1 VRGALFCIQPDTKI
15 HQPVPVSI
23 DVSATLPARDG
34 AAQDPIIVFDRVD
47 VALGG
52 QRIYDKLSF
61 QVRRGEFL
69 CILGPSGCGK
79 STSLR
84 VMGGLL
90 PIAGGQVS
98 VAGLAPSQAWP
109 EIAFVF
115 QSPRL
120 VSWRNALDN
129 ILLASELRFGKAGKE
144 EKERRRARAIE
155 LLDMVGLAADA
166 GKYPSALSGGERQRV
181 AIARALAVDPQIIF
195 MDEPFSAL
203 DPNTRQRMRA
213 EIEQIW
219 QRTGKT
225 VVFVTHDIDEALQLA
240 DRIVLFSGKPTT
252 VLETVAIDTPRPR
265 RPDNDAAAAHRGH
278 LVGLFR
284 AMESTAAT

>member
-1 VRGALFCIQPDTKI
+1 MSLDA
-15 HQPVPVSI
+15 
-23 DVSATLPARDG
+23 SATPAARDG
-34 AAQDPIIVFDRVD
+34 AVPGPIIVFDRVD

-61 QVRRGEFL
+61 EVRRGEFL

-90 PIAGGQVS
+90 PVAGGQVS
-98 VAGLAPSQAWP
+98 VAGRAPGEAWQ

-120 VSWRNALDN
+120 VSWRNAMDN
-129 ILLASELRFGKAGKE
+129 ILLASELRFGKATRLEAG
-144 EKERRRARAIE
+144 RRRERALE
-155 LLDMVGLAADA
+155 LLSMVGLAADA
-166 GKYPSALSGGERQRV
+166 QKYPSALSGGERQRV

-252 VLETVAIDTPRPR
+252 VLETLTIDTPRPR
-265 RPDNDAAAAHRGH
+265 RADHAGLAAHRDH

-284 AMESTAAT
+284 AMEAMPVDERAAMS

>member
-1 VRGALFCIQPDTKI
+1 L
-15 HQPVPVSI
+15 S
-23 DVSATLPARDG
+23 ARDE
-34 AAQDPIIVFDRVD
+34 AAQGPIIVFDRVD

-52 QRIYDKLSF
+52 ERIYDKLSF

-98 VAGLAPSQAWP
+98 VAGLPPSQAWP

-144 EKERRRARAIE
+144 ETNRRRERALG
-155 LLDMVGLAADA
+155 LLAMVGLAADA
-166 GKYPSALSGGERQRV
+166 AKYPSALSGGERQRV

-252 VLETVAIDTPRPR
+252 VLETMTIDTPRPR
-265 RPDNDAAAAHRGH
+265 RLDNDVLAAHRGH

-284 AMESTAAT
+284 AMESTFVDGQAAVS

>member
-1 VRGALFCIQPDTKI
+1 M
-15 HQPVPVSI
+15 SI
-23 DVSATLPARDG
+23 DVSTTSAARDE
-34 AAQDPIIVFDRVD
+34 AAHGPIIVFDRVD

-98 VAGLAPSQAWP
+98 VAGLPPSEAWQ

-129 ILLASELRFGKAGKE
+129 ILLASELRFGKGDKE
-144 EKERRRARAIE
+144 ERQRRRARAMD
-155 LLDMVGLAADA
+155 LLGMVGLVADER
-166 GKYPSALSGGERQRV
+166 KYPSALSGGERQRV

-240 DRIVLFSGKPTT
+240 DRIVLFSGKPTA
-252 VLETVAIDTPRPR
+252 VLETMTIDTPRPR
-265 RPDNDAAAAHRGH
+265 RADHASLAAHRDH

-284 AMESTAAT
+284 AMESTPVDEQAVVS

>member
-1 VRGALFCIQPDTKI
+1 MHD
-15 HQPVPVSI
+15 S
-23 DVSATLPARDG
+23 
-34 AAQDPIIVFDRVD
+34 IIVFDGVNVD
-47 VALGG
+47 LGG
-52 QRIYDKLSF
+52 QRIYDNLSF

-69 CILGPSGCGK
+69 CVLGPSGCGK

-90 PIAGGQVS
+90 PIAGGTVS
-98 VAGLAPSQAWP
+98 VAGLPPSEAWA

-129 ILLASELRFGKAGKE
+129 ILLASELRFGKGDTAA
-144 EKERRRARAIE
+144 RRARALE
-155 LLDMVGLAADA
+155 LLDLVGLAGDA
-166 GKYPSALSGGERQRV
+166 GKFPAALSGGERQRV
-181 AIARALAVDPQIIF
+181 SIARALAVDPKIIF

-203 DPNTRQRMRA
+203 DPNTRQRMRG

-240 DRIVLFSGKPTT
+240 DRIVLLSKKPTS
-252 VLETVAIDTPRPR
+252 VLETLEIETPRPR
-265 RPDNDAAAAHRGH
+265 RLDNDALAGQRRH

-284 AMESTAAT
+284 DMETTPSAS

>member
-1 VRGALFCIQPDTKI
+1 MPIRPAA
-15 HQPVPVSI
+15 
-23 DVSATLPARDG
+23 VSADDREPALSPASSD
-34 AAQDPIIVFDRVD
+34 AIIAFDNVD
-47 VALGG
+47 VELGG
-52 QRIYDKLSF
+52 QRIYDGLSF

-90 PIAGGQVS
+90 PITGGQVS
-98 VAGLAPSQAWP
+98 VAGLPPSEAWH

-120 VSWRNALDN
+120 VSWRSALDN
-129 ILLASELRFGKAGKE
+129 VLLASELRFGKSSVN
-144 EKERRRARAIE
+144 ERRERRERAME
-155 LLDMVGLAADA
+155 LLALVGLANDA
-166 GKYPSALSGGERQRV
+166 AKFPGMLSGGERQRV
-181 AIARALAVDPQIIF
+181 AIARALSVDPQIIF

-203 DPNTRQRMRA
+203 DPNTRGRMRA

-240 DRIVLFSGKPTT
+240 DRIVLLSRKPTS
-252 VLETVAIDTPRPR
+252 VLETLVVDTPRPR
-265 RPDNDAAAAHRGH
+265 RADDGALAAQRRH
-278 LVGLFR
+278 LVGLFQ
-284 AMESTAAT
+284 ALEAQSEVS

>member
-1 VRGALFCIQPDTKI
+1 
-15 HQPVPVSI
+15 VSN
-23 DVSATLPARDG
+23 DVSATLPAPAG
-34 AAQDPIIVFDRVD
+34 AVHDPIIVFDRVD

-90 PIAGGQVS
+90 PIGGGQVS
-98 VAGLAPSQAWP
+98 VAGMPPAQAWS

-120 VSWRNALDN
+120 VSWRDAVDN

-144 EKERRRARAIE
+144 EQNRRRERAMA
-155 LLDMVGLAADA
+155 LLDMVGLSADA
-166 GKYPSALSGGERQRV
+166 KKYPSALSGGERQRV

-203 DPNTRQRMRA
+203 DPTTRQRMRA

-252 VLETVAIDTPRPR
+252 VLETVTIDTPRPR
-265 RPDNDAAAAHRGH
+265 RLNDDALGAHRDQ

-284 AMESTAAT
+284 AMASTTLDSVSMASDAAMS

>member
-1 VRGALFCIQPDTKI
+1 V
-15 HQPVPVSI
+15 
-23 DVSATLPARDG
+23 
-34 AAQDPIIVFDRVD
+34 QDPIIVFDRVD

-61 QVRRGEFL
+61 EVTRGEFV

-90 PIAGGQVS
+90 PVAGGRVS
-98 VAGLAPSQAWP
+98 VAGLTPSQAWAQS
-109 EIAFVF
+109 AFVF

-120 VSWRNALDN
+120 VAWRNALDN
-129 ILLASELRFGKAGKE
+129 VLLAPELRFGKGGPDDRAQ
-144 EKERRRARAIE
+144 RREHAIT

-166 GKYPSALSGGERQRV
+166 KKFPSALSGGERQRV

-203 DPNTRQRMRA
+203 DPNTRQRMRV

-252 VLETVAIDTPRPR
+252 VLETLNIDTPRPR
-265 RPDNDAAAAHRGH
+265 RMDDDALAACRNRLA
-278 LVGLFR
+278 GLFR
-284 AMESTAAT
+284 AMESNGHGAQPPSA

>member
-1 VRGALFCIQPDTKI
+1 MPT
-15 HQPVPVSI
+15 
-23 DVSATLPARDG
+23 DVSASLPIRNG
-34 AAQDPIIVFDRVD
+34 AVQDPIIVFDRVD

-52 QRIYDKLSF
+52 QRIYDKLGF
-61 QVRRGEFL
+61 QVSRGEFV

-90 PIAGGQVS
+90 PIAGGDVR
-98 VAGLAPSQAWP
+98 VAGLPPSQAWA

-120 VSWRNALDN
+120 VSWRDALDN
-129 ILLASELRFGKAGKE
+129 ILLALELRFGKADKP
-144 EKERRRARAIE
+144 EKIRRRERAMA
-155 LLDMVGLAADA
+155 LLAMVGLAADA
-166 GKYPSALSGGERQRV
+166 HKYPSALSGGERQRV

-252 VLETVAIDTPRPR
+252 VLETVTIATPRPR
-265 RPDNDAAAAHRGH
+265 RLDDAVLAGHRDH
-278 LVGLFR
+278 LVSLFR
-284 AMESTAAT
+284 AMESTPAGDPAAVS

>member
-1 VRGALFCIQPDTKI
+1 
-15 HQPVPVSI
+15 VSA
-23 DVSATLPARDG
+23 DVSATVPARDG
-34 AAQDPIIVFDRVD
+34 TGLEPIIVFDGVD
-47 VALGG
+47 VDLGG
-52 QRIYDKLSF
+52 QRIYDRLGF
-61 QVRRGEFL
+61 QVARGEFV

-90 PIAGGQVS
+90 PVSAGQVR
-98 VAGLAPSQAWP
+98 VAGLPPSQAWS

-120 VSWRNALDN
+120 VSWRDALDN
-129 ILLASELRFGKAGKE
+129 IVLASELRFGKGGRE
-144 EKERRRARAIE
+144 EQARRRQRALA
-155 LLDMVGLAADA
+155 LLDMVGLAQDA

-203 DPNTRQRMRA
+203 DPNTRQRMRG
-213 EIEQIW
+213 EIEEIW
-219 QRTGKT
+219 RRTGKT

-240 DRIVLFSGKPTT
+240 DRIILFSGKPTT
-252 VLETVAIDTPRPR
+252 VLETMTIDTPRPR
-265 RPDNDAAAAHRGH
+265 RLDDDALASRRHR
-278 LVGLFR
+278 LARLFR
-284 AMESTAAT
+284 DMESTAVSTDPNGG

>member
-1 VRGALFCIQPDTKI
+1 
-15 HQPVPVSI
+15 VSI
-23 DVSATLPARDG
+23 DVSAPLPAQDG

-98 VAGLAPSQAWP
+98 VAGLPPSQAWP

-144 EKERRRARAIE
+144 EKNRRRERAMA
-155 LLDMVGLAADA
+155 LLDMVGLSADA
-166 GKYPSALSGGERQRV
+166 KKYPSALSGGERQRV
-181 AIARALAVDPQIIF
+181 AIARALSVDPQIIF

-240 DRIVLFSGKPTT
+240 DRIVLLSGKPTT
-252 VLETVAIDTPRPR
+252 VLETVTIDTPRPR
-265 RPDNDAAAAHRGH
+265 RLDNDALAVHRGH

-284 AMESTAAT
+284 AMESASAGAEAAVPEVS

>member
-1 VRGALFCIQPDTKI
+1 LE
-15 HQPVPVSI
+15 
-23 DVSATLPARDG
+23 
-34 AAQDPIIVFDRVD
+34 PIIVFDGVD
-47 VALGG
+47 VDLGG
-52 QRIYDKLSF
+52 QRIYDKLGF
-61 QVRRGEFL
+61 RVARGEFV

-90 PIAGGQVS
+90 PVSAGQVR
-98 VAGLAPSQAWP
+98 VAGLPPSQAWS

-129 ILLASELRFGKAGKE
+129 IVLASELRFGKGGRE
-144 EKERRRARAIE
+144 EQARRRERALA
-155 LLDMVGLAADA
+155 LLDMVGLAQDA

-213 EIEQIW
+213 EIEEIW
-219 QRTGKT
+219 RRTGKT

-240 DRIVLFSGKPTT
+240 DRIILFSGKPTT
-252 VLETVAIDTPRPR
+252 VLETITIDTPRPR
-265 RPDNDAAAAHRGH
+265 RLDDDALASRRHR
-278 LVGLFR
+278 LARLFR
-284 AMESTAAT
+284 DMESTAVSTDPNGG

>member
-1 VRGALFCIQPDTKI
+1 MSA
-15 HQPVPVSI
+15 
-23 DVSATLPARDG
+23 DVSATVSAPDG
-34 AAQDPIIVFDRVD
+34 TGQEPIIVFDGVD
-47 VALGG
+47 VDLGG
-52 QRIYDKLSF
+52 QRIYDKLGF
-61 QVRRGEFL
+61 RVARGEFV

-90 PIAGGQVS
+90 PVAAGEVS
-98 VAGLAPSQAWP
+98 VAGLPPSQAWS

-129 ILLASELRFGKAGKE
+129 ILLASELRFGKGGKE
-144 EKERRRARAIE
+144 EQARRRERALA
-155 LLDMVGLAADA
+155 LLDMVGLAQDA

-213 EIEQIW
+213 EIEEIW
-219 QRTGKT
+219 RRTGKT

-240 DRIVLFSGKPTT
+240 DRIILFSGKPTT
-252 VLETVAIDTPRPR
+252 VLETMTIDTPRPR
-265 RPDNDAAAAHRGH
+265 RLDDDALASRRHR
-278 LVGLFR
+278 LARLFR
-284 AMESTAAT
+284 DMESADVSTDPNGG

>member
-1 VRGALFCIQPDTKI
+1 M
-15 HQPVPVSI
+15 
-23 DVSATLPARDG
+23 
-34 AAQDPIIVFDRVD
+34 QDPIIVFDRVD
-47 VALGG
+47 VTLGG
-52 QRIYDKLSF
+52 QRIYDTLSF
-61 QVRRGEFL
+61 EVRRGEFL

-90 PIAGGQVS
+90 PISGGQVS
-98 VAGLAPSQAWP
+98 VAGRPPSEAWQ

-129 ILLASELRFGKAGKE
+129 ILLAPELRFGKAGRE
-144 EKERRRARAIE
+144 ERQGRRERAMD
-155 LLDMVGLAADA
+155 LLAMVGLAADA
-166 GKYPSALSGGERQRV
+166 HKYPSALSGGERQRV

-252 VLETVAIDTPRPR
+252 VLETVAVDTPRPR
-265 RPDNDAAAAHRGH
+265 RADHAVLAAHRDH

-284 AMESTAAT
+284 AMASTPVDEPAAVS